1 MDNAIDQQRFYH
13 SESNEPEIAD
23 TDRRR
28 AFFVGNLLLGNRP
41 AYRRN
46 LNARLQDPM
55 PRTTLPTSS
64 RRRVPCACLLS
75 TTP

>member
-1 MDNAIDQQRFYH
+1 
-13 SESNEPEIAD
+13 
-23 TDRRR
+23 
-28 AFFVGNLLLGNRP
+28 VGDLLLGDRP